1 MTIIAKDLID
11 RVIERTKQEIT
22 SHEQHEKAQKQEKI
36 TEPQQEQKIEKSK
49 ETEKGVAPLAGIA
62 PLSVAE
68 IEKQEEEPETTN
80 QDYEIQG
87 IEEGMLVSGVV
98 EKIDKEEVLVS
109 IPGCKSE
116 GIIPLNELS
125 NRAFSSPEEVVSIGQ
140 NIRVYVLE
148 VEGKEGNPILSKR
161 QADIDD
167 AWTEMIKSYET
178 GKILSGKVI
187 NTTRGGLIID
197 IGMPGFV
204 PFSQVDIKRPDNLNS
219 YMGKT
224 LRVRVIELNREGNNL
239 VLSQRQVLEE
249 EYNQK
254 KEMFFDSFVDGMV
267 CDGVVS
273 KITSFGAFID
283 LGGIDG
289 LVHLSEISWT
299 RIKHPKDVLK
309 QGDNVKVVVLKID
322 KDSRKVSLSIKQA
335 QVDPWQTAAEK
346 YNIGDVVSGDVV
358 NLARNIA
365 FVRLE
370 DGVEGILPISEISM
384 KRISS
389 PSEVLSEGERVTAK
403 VIDINFPQRRIVL
416 SIKQVLNAS
425 AENEVNDFLKSQ
437 TKNTGGM
444 TLGDMFKDKFEG
456 LMAK

>member
-1 MTIIAKDLID
+1 MTIIAQDLIS
-11 RVIERTKQEIT
+11 RVIERTKQEIVA
-22 SHEQHEKAQKQEKI
+22 HEQHEKAQKQEKI
-36 TEPQQEQKIEKSK
+36 IEPEQEQEKEELKQQEQEKVIGIEKH
-49 ETEKGVAPLAGIA
+49 E
-62 PLSVAE
+62 E
-68 IEKQEEEPETTN
+68 IKTIN

-87 IEEGMLVSGVV
+87 IEEGMLVFGVV

-116 GIIPLNELS
+116 GIIPLDELS
-125 NRAFSSPEEVVSIGQ
+125 NRAFSLPEEVVSVGQ
-140 NIRVYVLE
+140 TVKVYILS

-161 QADIDD
+161 QADIEDD
-167 AWTEMIKSYET
+167 WARLIKSYENNE
-178 GKILSGKVI
+178 ILSGKVI
-187 NTTRGGLIID
+187 NKTRGGLIVD
-197 IGMPGFV
+197 VGMSGFV
-204 PFSQVDIKRPDNLNS
+204 PFSQIDIERPTDLNS
-219 YMGKT
+219 YLGKT
-224 LRVRVIELNREGNNL
+224 LRVRIIELNRQENNI

-249 EYNQK
+249 EYNQRK
-254 KEMFFDSFVDGMV
+254 KMFFDSFVEGMI

-322 KDSRKVSLSIKQA
+322 KDNRKVSLSIKQA

-358 NLARNIA
+358 NFSKNIA

-370 DGVEGILPISEISM
+370 DGVEGILPISEISI
-384 KRISS
+384 KRIAS
-389 PSEVLSEGERVTAK
+389 PSEALSEGQRVTAK
-403 VIDINFPQRRIVL
+403 IIDINFSQRKIVL
-416 SIKQVLNAS
+416 SIKQVMYAAEENAVS
-425 AENEVNDFLKSQ
+425 DFLKSQ
-437 TKNTGGM
+437 KNASSM
-444 TLGDMFKDKFEG
+444 TLGDMFKDKFKE